1 VHPNSGV
8 VFAVAIGTIAAFL
21 SLASDALTGEEITF
35 TSRHYLSGGHGCSRA
50 RSPARPWRRQAVGDR
65 GCTSPVVASTM
76 SFVVPEYSTNSF
88 SPATWA
94 CRGRYGLRHFS
105 ARDQLVR
112 ALSSISEAKDIAL
125 AERVEEALYLCIGQR
140 DGDLSS
146 TWGLRWMRRSDYPT
160 ATISLSSSIK
170 MR

>member
-1 VHPNSGV
+1 MAYDTLVL
-8 VFAVAIGTIAAFL
+8 AINWFGPY
-21 SLASDALTGEEITF
+21 
-35 TSRHYLSGGHGCSRA
+35 H
-50 RSPARPWRRQAVGDR
+50 
-65 GCTSPVVASTM
+65 
-76 SFVVPEYSTNSF
+76 
-88 SPATWA
+88 
-94 CRGRYGLRHFS
+94 
-105 ARDQLVR
+105 
-112 ALSSISEAKDIAL
+112 SISEAKDIAL